1 MTDMEGALERRRN
14 RDENRDARAGPLATV
29 LTVVTE
35 IRLLRYPPVW
45 GCFWLSTIRHE
56 RSWP

>member
-1 MTDMEGALERRRN
+1 MTDMEGALERRR
-14 RDENRDARAGPLATV
+14 NRDARAGPLATV

-35 IRLLRYPPVW
+35 IRLPRYPPVW